1 MMPYDQS
8 LYLEA
13 RNDIIFAES
22 LTIDCGPNLQK
33 QFQVK
38 KHLSFLN
45 SHVVFRAF
53 VGKSETTSVNCKVFI
68 KDSQCEVAND
78 DHALPP
84 QIYIPL
90 NDTEWNPKLSLLEAR
105 ETRSGFYTWTEDELF
120 QDEECEKIVKEMK
133 SRARLNPKFRDHNLK
148 NLSKNQKVYI
158 SMTTSPSRLLKL
170 NYVLRSLDLALI
182 DTIFITLPLEF
193 KRKDRY
199 SIPLNLLK
207 EFPQIHLLSITQD
220 LGPILKS
227 VSAVD
232 YVRSVRGH
240 LSNNDIFIQIDDDNC
255 YAINTIDT
263 LVYYSLLNPNSPVSG
278 VGITFRH
285 HNVSS
290 FGYPYARFRSPV
302 GKHIYVDYMIEGF
315 SGIAYRGI
323 HVDVEL
329 FKALTRRDLNPELSS
344 CYLSDD
350 LVISYILNYNNLQ
363 LLGLSWEYISDDM
376 YGRVMRDDFP
386 YFKDENA
393 LHLLN
398 PDESRSF
405 QRTIDKRYPMCFQII
420 LKYFLDFSKENIPYK
435 SRNEILKSLYSS
447 FKI

>member
-8 LYLEA
+8 LFLEA

-53 VGKSETTSVNCKVFI
+53 VGKSETTSINCKVFI

-78 DHALPP
+78 EYTLPP

-90 NDTEWNPKLSLLEAR
+90 NDTEWYPKVSLLETHD
-105 ETRSGFYTWTEDELF
+105 TRSGFYTWIEDELF
-120 QDEECEKIVKEMK
+120 QDPECENDVKEMK

-263 LVYYSLLNPNSPVSG
+263 LIYYSLLNPNSPFSG
-278 VGITFRH
+278 YVASFSYYVMS
-285 HNVSS
+285 N
-290 FGYPYARFRSPV
+290 FGYPFARFRTIM
-302 GKHIYVDYMIEGF
+302 GEHTKADHIVEGYL
-315 SGIAYRGI
+315 GIAYRGI

-329 FKALTRRDLNPELSS
+329 VKALTRRDLNPELSS

-350 LVISYILNYNNLQ
+350 LVLSFIMSFQNFRLAGMIEVLQNNEIYSRQ
-363 LLGLSWEYISDDM
+363 F
-376 YGRVMRDDFP
+376 RKDFH
-386 YFKDENA
+386 YFEDENA
-393 LHLLN
+393 LHLKN
-398 PDESRSF
+398 PDETLISKTKQSREF
-405 QRTIDKRYPMCFQII
+405 VN
-420 LKYFLDFSKENIPYK
+420 LKESKEWTWFSGIELVIK
-435 SRNEILKSLYSS
+435 Q
-447 FKI
+447 F